1 LEDILVDKIT
11 KFELKKE
18 ENNKFATEFL
28 NSLEARGEITS
39 DEKQKRLT
47 FIKES
52 HEAIYDP
59 TVSLQSDPVN

>member
-1 LEDILVDKIT
+1 M
-11 KFELKKE
+11 KK
-18 ENNKFATEFL
+18 NFTEFL

-52 HEAIYDP
+52 HEAIYNP
-59 TVSLQSDPVN
+59 TVSSQNDPVN

>member
-1 LEDILVDKIT
+1 M
-11 KFELKKE
+11 E

-59 TVSLQSDPVN
+59 TVSLQSNPVN

>member
-11 KFELKKE
+11 KFKLKKE

-52 HEAIYDP
+52 HEAIYNP
-59 TVSLQSDPVN
+59 TVSSQNDPVN